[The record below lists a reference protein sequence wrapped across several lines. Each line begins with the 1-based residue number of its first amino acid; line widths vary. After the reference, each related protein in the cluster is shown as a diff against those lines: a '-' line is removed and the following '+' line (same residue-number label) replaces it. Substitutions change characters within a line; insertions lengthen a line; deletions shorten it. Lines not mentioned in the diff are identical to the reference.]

1 MEKEDLY
8 LSKEESEKI
17 INKIIKEG
25 DINKMQSVIGSIL
38 YDDSNFKY
46 EKDGKDYQLNKNL
59 GKDYLEIKFRQF
71 SENFLTKNI
80 VDLELLKDVVAI
92 QNGYKPNLIKE
103 DKIIDYISGDYTRLK
118 DVESDRISFLKQLKF
133 LEQKGIITEEN
144 TPMIVNL
151 KKDTEYDKMV
161 LSEEEIYKYSVKH
174 IINDRYKNNGIFE
187 EQTVEQNDKY
197 KDENRAKIEKER
209 DEYWTKKFRDALLE
223 QGYSELIF
231 KESDKP
237 RRTSDNQLLD
247 KFYETTYNLKQK
259 GRSFIEDSSIVKMNQ
274 NYNIPEFSIYKREK
288 NNNGIYFNDLHILT
302 RDRQNMEDILKL
314 TALDIR
320 SQGIKKPYIY
330 TSAILNNQ
338 DALHKKIYVKA
349 QMKALLDHG
358 EYSFDDI
365 KVQKQHQDVYEELL
379 NEYAEK
385 RVSVFDINKVVEG
398 LKDGTTSKLD
408 RMILLKHLNSENF
421 LNGHDQSEFLT
432 KNNIVP
438 EEYNAMLMKIKVGK
452 DNLNE
457 KEILDLSTVIEYID
471 TMNSAIKNDSIN
483 STVSQDI
490 RTNME
495 SPKKM
500 SDELIQFSTEERD
513 LIENNKRIIDFKDF
527 DNKKSTN
534 NLNHDYDI
542 IKGLANKINN
552 EKFSSIVLP
561 LGDKFI
567 DTVKRKKMLIDL
579 HEKFTDENF
588 PKITQKIKEDF
599 IKLLSQ
605 DLSSKDIPENNKNVV
620 YRVGEKTLETIG
632 NVIREYAM
640 SDIGDYLTGK
650 IDHAALGDVSFTAQQ
665 ELKSQ
670 NLVSEDLIV
679 HKKSTSNITNDSQE
693 AVMLASYMDSFENI
707 DNGSSTEVRGDT
719 PTQDDVIEPFYN
731 SDYNVNETN
740 EFTNEAE
747 NRDTSKTRA
756 PSKKVSG
763 PS

>member
-471 TMNSAIKNDSIN
+471 TMNSAIKNDSIT

-490 RTNME
+490 KTNIE
-495 SPKKM
+495 EPKEI
-500 SDELIQFSTEERD
+500 SNGLIQFSVNERE

-527 DNKKSTN
+527 DNQKNTN
-534 NLNHDYDI
+534 GLNHDYDI
-542 IKGLANKINN
+542 IKSLGNKIKD
-552 EKFSSIVLP
+552 EKFASIVST
-561 LGDKFI
+561 LGEKLI
-567 DTVKRKKMLIDL
+567 DTIEKKKMLIDL
-579 HEKFTDENF
+579 HERF
-588 PKITQKIKEDF
+588 PEISKEVKKDF
-599 IKLLSQ
+599 INLLSQ
-605 DLSSKDIPENNKNVV
+605 DLSMENTQKVSFK
-620 YRVGEKTLETIG
+620 VGDKTLQTIG
-632 NVIREYAM
+632 DTIRQYGL
-640 SDIGDYLTGK
+640 SDIGNYISTR
-650 IDHAALGDVSFTAQQ
+650 IDHAALGNVHFEKNQNNVNDHHLDYMNNNSNIQNNQ
-665 ELKSQ
+665 ELDMP
-670 NLVSEDLIV
+670 NLDKNQEIRGNMPDHDDLIEPSLNQNESEN
-679 HKKSTSNITNDSQE
+679 KFAEARRKSI
-693 AVMLASYMDSFENI
+693 
-707 DNGSSTEVRGDT
+707 
-719 PTQDDVIEPFYN
+719 
-731 SDYNVNETN
+731 
-740 EFTNEAE
+740 
-747 NRDTSKTRA
+747 K
-756 PSKKVSG
+756 PSIG
-763 PS
+763 